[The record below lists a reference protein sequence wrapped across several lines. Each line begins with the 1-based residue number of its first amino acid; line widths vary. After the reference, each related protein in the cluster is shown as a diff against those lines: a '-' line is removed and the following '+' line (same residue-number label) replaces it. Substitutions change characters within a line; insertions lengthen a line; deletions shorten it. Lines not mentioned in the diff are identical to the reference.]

1 MVIYSFYQAKLVSI
15 NSIYCSKKSLAKKKL
30 SCCLSNRSY
39 DGPEMS
45 LSLQNFFTSLHH
57 YIYFPS
63 PSFYLP
69 SQLFHF
75 LSQFLYFSSD
85 FFLLSFTVFLLPL
98 IVFCFSIFF
107 YFSSPFYFS
116 SAFFPLLCFYFPSVI
131 LNYPFEI
138 CLKETLKFC
147 A

>member
-1 MVIYSFYQAKLVSI
+1 MVIYSSYQAKLVSI

-63 PSFYLP
+63 PFFTSLHHCFTSLPNCFTFFHNFYTSL
-69 SQLFHF
+69 QTF
-75 LSQFLYFSSD
+75 
-85 FFLLSFTVFLLPL
+85 
-98 IVFCFSIFF
+98 
-107 YFSSPFYFS
+107 
-116 SAFFPLLCFYFPSVI
+116 FYFPS
-131 LNYPFEI
+131 PFFYFPW
-138 CLKETLKFC
+138 LFFASAYFFTFPHRFTSLLHFSHFC
-147 A
+147 VFTSLQ